1 MTPDTL
7 DRVFEPFFTTK
18 PVGQGTG
25 LGLATVYGIVKQS
38 NGYIWADSAPG
49 KGTTFHLYLPQ
60 AAGPTGAG
68 VPMEPRER
76 PTRGSGTIMVVDD
89 EPMVRALA
97 QRALEAYGY
106 TVLEAEDGRE
116 ALQVLATEAGAKVA
130 LVLADLVMPG
140 MGGRELGT
148 HLHESHPGVP
158 VLFMSAH
165 TGDELARRR
174 LLSPGIW
181 FLQKPF
187 TPDEL
192 VAQVQHRLHAAGRA

>member
-1 MTPDTL
+1 
-7 DRVFEPFFTTK
+7 
-18 PVGQGTG
+18 
-25 LGLATVYGIVKQS
+25 
-38 NGYIWADSAPG
+38 
-49 KGTTFHLYLPQ
+49 
-60 AAGPTGAG
+60 
-68 VPMEPRER
+68 
-76 PTRGSGTIMVVDD
+76 MVVDD

-116 ALQVLATEAGAKVA
+116 ALQVLATAAGAKVA

-148 HLHESHPGVP
+148 RLQESNPGVP